1 MIELERC
8 TISTASKIMR
18 LMHLWNAHVLVEYET
33 LSDLYNIRISDE
45 VPVLG
50 RFWNDTQTFDLSLGK
65 ESVTLSTKDVKVVI
79 Q

>member
-8 TISTASKIMR
+8 TIVTAGKIMN
-18 LMHLWNAHVLVEYET
+18 LMHLWNAHVLVEYEQ
-33 LSDLYNIRISDE
+33 LSELYNIRISDA
-45 VPVLG
+45 VPVIAK
-50 RFWNDTQTFDLSLGK
+50 FWNDTQTFDLSLGK

>member
-8 TISTASKIMR
+8 TIVTAGQIMN

-45 VPVLG
+45 VPVIG
-50 RFWNDTQTFDLSLGK
+50 RFWNDTQTFTLSLGK
-65 ESVTLSTKDVKVVI
+65 EDVTVSTKDVKVVI